1 MHLGD
6 IMEEYFFISFD
17 STNNAMGAEDYL
29 KRNNY
34 SITILPT
41 PREVSASCGLSIR
54 FNSGGLDQIKDAV
67 KSGSLKVKGIYSLK
81 SDNGRR
87 VVEKIG

>member
-1 MHLGD
+1 
-6 IMEEYFFISFD
+6 MEEFFFISFD
-17 STNNAMGAEDYL
+17 STNHAMEAEDYL
-29 KRNNY
+29 KKNHY

-54 FNSGGLDQIKDAV
+54 FNSGGLSEIENAV
-67 KSGSLKVKGIYSLK
+67 SCGTLKVKGIYCLK
-81 SDNGRR
+81 NDEGKR

>member
-1 MHLGD
+1 
-6 IMEEYFFISFD
+6 MEEYFFISFD
-17 STNNAMGAEDYL
+17 STNHAMEAEDYL

-54 FNSGGLDQIKDAV
+54 FNAGGLSEIEDAV
-67 KSGSLKVKGIYSLK
+67 SSGSLKVKGIYALK
-81 SDNGRR
+81 KDIGKR